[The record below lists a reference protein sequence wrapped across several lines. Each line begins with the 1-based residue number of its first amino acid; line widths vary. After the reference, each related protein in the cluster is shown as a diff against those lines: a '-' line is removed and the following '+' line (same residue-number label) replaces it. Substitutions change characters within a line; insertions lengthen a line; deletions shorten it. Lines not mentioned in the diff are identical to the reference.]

1 MLDLV
6 VIRLEIGHVLTHL
19 DGPEGGQ
26 LRLCDTEELED
37 PLMVV
42 LVGADGDEQHLAHVL
57 LGKALVHGH
66 IFSLRVG
73 QRRSSVQSPG

>member
-1 MLDLV
+1 MALKVGSSDS
-6 VIRLEIGHVLTHL
+6 
-19 DGPEGGQ
+19 
-26 LRLCDTEELED
+26 CDTEKLKD

-66 IFSLRVG
+66 LKKKC
-73 QRRSSVQSPG
+73 

>member
-26 LRLCDTEELED
+26 LRLCDTKELED

-42 LVGADGDEQHLAHVL
+42 LVGVDGDEQHLAHVL
-57 LGKALVHGH
+57 FGKALVLVHGH
-66 IFSLRVG
+66 LKKKC
-73 QRRSSVQSPG
+73 

>member
-1 MLDLV
+1 V
-6 VIRLEIGHVLTHL
+6 

-42 LVGADGDEQHLAHVL
+42 LVGVDGDEQRLALVL
-57 LGKALVHGH
+57 LSTATSSASALALRKA
-66 IFSLRVG
+66 
-73 QRRSSVQSPG
+73 RR